1 MRSIRALGVWL
12 IVVVFGLPLPGR
24 GDDLSKADL
33 SGDWYVLVRFKDST
47 SEDKS
52 IEKFKDFAWSI
63 EQTQNSLTWEW
74 YPYVVFGDEA
84 EQFRRHAMM
93 NFLHWEPSE
102 DQWKKLERSLA
113 VSSRAMQRKRMKGSL
128 ADGFRSLPPLA
139 SGGFNTLTFS
149 RHWDVRYSPDNVKV
163 TIVDS
168 LSGSGGLEGMDE
180 ATVYTIDERV
190 SPTELRGS
198 YREGTKS
205 GHFRMLKSHERKV
218 VK

>member
-1 MRSIRALGVWL
+1 MMRALG
-12 IVVVFGLPLPGR
+12 IGLLGAVSLLPIQAR
-24 GDDLSKADL
+24 GYDFSKADL

-63 EQTQNSLTWEW
+63 EQTPNTLTWEW
-74 YPYVVFGDEA
+74 YPYVVFDDDT
-84 EQFRRHAMM
+84 EQIRRHAMM
-93 NFLHWEPSE
+93 NFLHWTPTE
-102 DQWKKLERSLA
+102 DQWKALELSLP
-113 VSSRAMQRKRMKGSL
+113 VSARAMQRKRMKGNPSE
-128 ADGFRSLPPLA
+128 GFRSLPPLA

-149 RHWDVRYSPDNVKV
+149 RQWEVRYSPEKVNVV
-163 TIVDS
+163 IVDS

-180 ATVYTIDERV
+180 AIVYTIDQRV
-190 SPTELRGS
+190 SPTELRGT

-205 GHFRMLKSHERKV
+205 GRFRMVKSHERKV